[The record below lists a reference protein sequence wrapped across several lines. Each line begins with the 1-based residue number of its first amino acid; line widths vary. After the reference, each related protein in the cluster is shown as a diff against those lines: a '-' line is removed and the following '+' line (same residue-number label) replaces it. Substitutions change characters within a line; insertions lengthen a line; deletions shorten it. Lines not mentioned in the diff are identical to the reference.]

1 MLPEVEERV
10 RMPFEQKLAE
20 TGSIIEHH
28 LEEFNGKCVISFS
41 GGKDSTLVLHL
52 VRQIDPEIEVV
63 FNDTGVEYPETRDF
77 VQSLENLWQLKL
89 ITVPPLKTFWQ
100 CWDEYGTRR
109 KKSGQHKRLARC
121 CYWLKEKP
129 MILAIRQHG
138 WLGMFTGNTAV
149 ENRQRM
155 FVAKHKG
162 TCYHNKQWNL
172 CKIHPILWWT
182 EEEVWAYTKDNLLPV
197 NPLYAKGAHRV
208 GCMPCISYLDWRKYM
223 SLLTPKLYATMERRV
238 TGQGVMTSILEEAK
252 VEMGLRAT
260 EEPPAQVGSP
270 KPRH

>member
-1 MLPEVEERV
+1 VLRLIREVEEKV
-10 RMPFEQKLAE
+10 SQPFDQKLAD
-20 TGSIIEHH
+20 TNAIIKHH
-28 LEEFNGKCVISFS
+28 LDEFNGKTVVSFS
-41 GGKDSTLVLHL
+41 GGKDSTLVLYL
-52 VRQIDPEIEVV
+52 IRQFEPNIDVV
-63 FNDTGVEYPETRDF
+63 FNDTGVEYPETKEF
-77 VQSLENLWQLKL
+77 VFSLQKDWQLNL
-89 ITVPPLKTFWQ
+89 LVVPPLKSFWQ

-129 MILAIRQHG
+129 MIQAIKAHG

-182 EEEVWAYTKDNLLPV
+182 EEEVWAFTRANSLPI

-208 GCMPCISYLDWRKYM
+208 GCMPCISYQDWRKYM
-223 SLLTPKLYATMERRV
+223 SLLTPKLYAIIERRV
-238 TGQGVMTSILEEAK
+238 TGQEVMTPILEGARE
-252 VEMGLRAT
+252 GDS
-260 EEPPAQVGSP
+260 Q
-270 KPRH
+270 